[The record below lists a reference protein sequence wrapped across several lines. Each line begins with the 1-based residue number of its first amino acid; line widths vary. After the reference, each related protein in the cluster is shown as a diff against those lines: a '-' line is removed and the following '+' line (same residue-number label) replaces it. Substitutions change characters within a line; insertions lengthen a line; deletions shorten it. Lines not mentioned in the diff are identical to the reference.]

1 MEKTNHPES
10 TESTPNFL
18 TKKTFSQ
25 TVESLV
31 RESRLSYIES
41 VVELCERENIDP
53 EDVKK
58 YLSDSIKEH
67 IEAEARGLNY
77 LPKQNTLDI

>member
-1 MEKTNHPES
+1 MEE
-10 TESTPNFL
+10 TEPKFVNRAG
-18 TKKTFSQ
+18 FSQ
-25 TVESLV
+25 MVEELV
-31 RESRLSYIES
+31 KQTRLSYIDA

-67 IEAEARGLNY
+67 IEAEARKLNY
-77 LPKQNTLDI
+77 LPKVNTLDI

>member
-1 MEKTNHPES
+1 MEPKDP
-10 TESTPNFL
+10 TESTPNFM
-18 TKKTFSQ
+18 TKKAFSQ
-25 TVESLV
+25 MVEELV
-31 RESRLSYIES
+31 RTTKLSYIDS

-67 IEAEARGLNY
+67 IEAEAMGLNY
-77 LPKQNTLDI
+77 LPKKNTLDI

>member
-1 MEKTNHPES
+1 M
-10 TESTPNFL
+10 
-18 TKKTFSQ
+18 TKKNFSLM
-25 TVESLV
+25 VENLV
-31 RESRLSYIES
+31 RTTRLSYIDS

>member
-1 MEKTNHPES
+1 MEE
-10 TESTPNFL
+10 TEPKFVNRAG
-18 TKKTFSQ
+18 FSQ
-25 TVESLV
+25 MVEELV
-31 RESRLSYIES
+31 KQTRLSYIDA

-67 IEAEARGLNY
+67 IEVEARKLNY
-77 LPKQNTLDI
+77 LPKVNTLDI

>member
-1 MEKTNHPES
+1 MEEMNQP
-10 TESTPNFL
+10 ESTPNFM
-18 TKKTFSQ
+18 TKKNFSLM
-25 TVESLV
+25 VENLV
-31 RESRLSYIES
+31 RTTRLSYIDS